1 MQLTSASQSKHF
13 NSAHQIIG
21 LIILLGLLVQLG
33 LGLLH
38 HTIYVRTSKPTPF
51 GRIHFFLGP
60 FIMLLGL
67 INAGVGFDFAGNSRL
82 NIPYGIIVAAIAIV
96 LSGILGCQMFFRS
109 RRKYKPE
116 QTTEGY
122 QYPQFGV
129 DKDGTMYSDHE
140 MVRQPTFGEEPPLPY
155 EPTTP
160 YSPMGERFVI
170 APITPYS
177 PTTPYT
183 PSSAYTP
190 VTPRT
195 WRKEE
200 VTNWPLAPY
209 KEFT

>member
-1 MQLTSASQSKHF
+1 M
-13 NSAHQIIG
+13 
-21 LIILLGLLVQLG
+21 
-33 LGLLH
+33 
-38 HTIYVRTSKPTPF
+38 F

-60 FIMLLGL
+60 FIMFLGL
-67 INAGVGFDFAGNSRL
+67 VNAGVGFDFAGNSRFVL
-82 NIPYGIIVAAIAIV
+82 PYGILVGAIAVVAFAVI
-96 LSGILGCQMFFRS
+96 GCQMFCRS

-116 QTTEGY
+116 QADDY
-122 QYPQFGV
+122 QYPQFGF

-140 MVRQPTFGEEPPLPY
+140 MMRQPTYGEEPPLPY

-160 YSPMGERFVI
+160 YSPMGERFVL
-170 APITPYS
+170 APISPYS

-200 VTNWPLAPY
+200 ITNWPLAPY